1 MSKSK
6 LQIGNL
12 SDVGRKRTVN
22 EDYYG
27 SFSGKFGNL
36 IIVCDGMG
44 GHKGGA
50 TASRLA
56 VETIKLHFEQLNEK
70 FNPKEELK
78 KALDKSNENILQKA
92 AESEELKEMGSTAV
106 VLLIKDNFA
115 YYAHIG
121 DSRIYLIRKNKIYQ
135 LTKDHSLVQQL
146 IDSGIID
153 EEAAKNHPQKNVIT
167 RSLGAEG
174 KNQPEIAEPISIF
187 KNDIFIL
194 CTDGL
199 TAYLSDEELQ
209 KIASENDV
217 QNACKTM
224 IDLANERGG
233 KDNITVQIIKVVKG
247 KNPPINFQ
255 KLAKKLFIP
264 LVSALGLILIV
275 ASSLFIDIPS
285 LFKSSTSKE
294 IKDTTKVKIVD
305 SLGIVDTSKN
315 KITRDSISI
324 EISSN
329 DSINKV
335 MQKLNTTKKKQN
347 NK

>member
-153 EEAAKNHPQKNVIT
+153 EETAKNHPQKNVIT

-174 KNQPEIAEPISIF
+174 KNQPEIAEPIRIF